1 VTGAVSNTAL
11 TGTIPRCIRE
21 AGSDGSGCF
30 DSVRPASDARGPLM
44 LRVSRMKRV
53 TTCALAGIAT
63 SLDLESAVPNDVQQA
78 GTLKEV
84 CLQRPD

>member
-1 VTGAVSNTAL
+1 
-11 TGTIPRCIRE
+11 
-21 AGSDGSGCF
+21 
-30 DSVRPASDARGPLM
+30 
-44 LRVSRMKRV
+44 MKRV